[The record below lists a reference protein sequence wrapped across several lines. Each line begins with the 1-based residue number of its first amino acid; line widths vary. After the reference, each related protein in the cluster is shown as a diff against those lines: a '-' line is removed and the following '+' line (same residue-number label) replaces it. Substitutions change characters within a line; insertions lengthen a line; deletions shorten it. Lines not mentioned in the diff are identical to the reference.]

1 MLALCL
7 SGAGRCGFC
16 VAASEEALMTSDSA
30 VVLGCEQK
38 QPTRRSLI
46 KLKTLLNQVHK
57 IKGFVYTKIQ
67 MVGGSGNPR
76 IIAEVR
82 PRRGSRPVCS
92 GCGKPGSGYDHMTEP
107 RQFAFVPI
115 LNIPVSLSYTMR
127 RVDCPKC
134 GVKVERVPWADG
146 KHSQCNVF
154 RHFLATWAKRL
165 SWKETAEC
173 FGVKWDTVRR
183 SVQWVVAYGL
193 KHRSLDGIEALGVD
207 EVAYSRGH
215 KYMTLV
221 YQIDAGKKRLIGVL
235 KGRTTQSLK
244 DFFTVDLGAE
254 RCAKIKVVCSD
265 MWKPYLKVIAEVLP
279 GALNVL
285 DRFHIAKK
293 LGEAVDQV
301 RRDET
306 KELHAGGYEPVLG
319 NSRYCFLKRT
329 ENLSDKQSARLD
341 EVLQYDLKSVR
352 AYYLKESFDGFWH
365 YDSPRWARWYLK
377 KWCAR
382 AMRSRLP
389 PMKKFVKTLRKHEE
403 LLMNYFKAGKA
414 YSSGIVEGL
423 NLKINMGIRKA
434 YGYRSFEIMK
444 VALLHQLGDLP
455 EPKFTHRFC

>member
-1 MLALCL
+1 MKK
-7 SGAGRCGFC
+7 
-16 VAASEEALMTSDSA
+16 
-30 VVLGCEQK
+30 K

-57 IKGFVYTKIQ
+57 IKGFVYTRIQ
-67 MVGGSGNPR
+67 MVGGTVNPR

-82 PRRGSRPVCS
+82 CRRGSKPVCS
-92 GCGKPGSGYDHMTEP
+92 GCGKPGPGYDRMAEP

-127 RVDCPKC
+127 RVDCPSC

-146 KHSQCNVF
+146 KHSQCDVF
-154 RHFLATWAKRL
+154 RHFLASWAKRL

-173 FGVKWDTVRR
+173 FGVKWDTVGR

-193 KHRSLDGIEALGVD
+193 RHRDLDGIEALGVD

-221 YQIDAGKKRLIGVL
+221 YQIDAGRKRLIGVL
-235 KGRTTQSLK
+235 KERTTRSLE
-244 DFFTVDLGAE
+244 DFLTVDLGAE

-265 MWKPYLKVIAEVLP
+265 MWRPYLKVIAEILP
-279 GALNVL
+279 KALNVL

-301 RRDET
+301 RREET
-306 KELHAGGYEPVLG
+306 KELHTQGYEPVLG

-329 ENLSDKQSARLD
+329 ENLSEKQSARLD

-352 AYYLKESFDGFWH
+352 AYYLKESFDAFWH
-365 YDSPRWARWYLK
+365 YDSPRWAGWFLK

-382 AMRSRLP
+382 AMRSRLE
-389 PMKKFVKTLRKHEE
+389 PMKKFVRTLRKHEE
-403 LLMNYFKAGKA
+403 LLMNYFKAGKG

-423 NLKINMGIRKA
+423 KANSILKCKRA
-434 YGYRSFEIMK
+434 AK
-444 VALLHQLGDLP
+444 VS
-455 EPKFTHRFC
+455 